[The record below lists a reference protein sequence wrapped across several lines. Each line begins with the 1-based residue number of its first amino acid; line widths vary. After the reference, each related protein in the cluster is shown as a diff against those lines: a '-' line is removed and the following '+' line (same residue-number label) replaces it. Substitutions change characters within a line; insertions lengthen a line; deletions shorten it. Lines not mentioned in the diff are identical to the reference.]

1 MTRNDW
7 LSFEI
12 YVMDLC
18 ESEGCKTAKDYE
30 RMSERLHESIENA
43 IQDMCMDNGIEN
55 YEPCY

>member
-1 MTRNDW
+1 MKRNDW

-18 ESEGCKTAKDYE
+18 ESKGCKTAEDYE
-30 RMSERLHESIENA
+30 RMSEQLHESVENA